1 MTRTLSHLI
10 IALLLVMCLP
20 SVPSAGRFAAASSEG
35 ADTVVEIAALRAEYK
50 ENPLGIDAREPRL
63 SWQIQANGRGVTQSA
78 YQVRVARSER
88 DLHEGRNLVWD
99 SGRISSDESAHC
111 PYKGPALQSGQRYY
125 WQVRVWDGKGAA
137 SDWSDTA
144 YWEMGLLNAADW
156 RASWIEPDL
165 SEDPKKSNAAPMLRR
180 EFQINGVVERA
191 RAYVT
196 SHGLYEVH
204 LNGQR
209 VGDQLFTPG
218 WTSYKK
224 RLQYQT
230 YDVTNLIKSG
240 ANAVVVTRGDGWYRG
255 FIGFGG
261 ERDFYGEHAAL
272 LLQIKVTYKGGREE
286 FVGTDAK
293 WKAAT
298 GPILTSEIYHGE
310 TYDAGLEKPGWPN
323 AGFADGQWSGVRVA
337 SYPKDNLIT
346 PAGPPVRRIE
356 ELKPIKVFKTP
367 AGETVADMGQNM
379 VGWVRLKVQGAAG
392 TTVPLR
398 HPASLDKA
406 A

>member
-1 MTRTLSHLI
+1 
-10 IALLLVMCLP
+10 MCLP

-35 ADTVVEIAALRAEYK
+35 ADTVLEIAALRAEYK

-63 SWQIQANGRGVTQSA
+63 SWQIRANGRGVMQSA
-78 YQVRVARSER
+78 YHIRVAHNER
-88 DLHEGRNLVWD
+88 DLHDSRNLVWD

-125 WQVRVWDGKGAA
+125 WQVRVWDGNGAV

-240 ANAVVVTRGDGWYRG
+240 ANAVGVTLGDGWYRG

-261 ERDFYGEHAAL
+261 QRNFYGEHPAL
-272 LLQIKVTYKGGREE
+272 LLQIKVT
-286 FVGTDAK
+286 
-293 WKAAT
+293 
-298 GPILTSEIYHGE
+298 
-310 TYDAGLEKPGWPN
+310 
-323 AGFADGQWSGVRVA
+323 
-337 SYPKDNLIT
+337 
-346 PAGPPVRRIE
+346 
-356 ELKPIKVFKTP
+356 
-367 AGETVADMGQNM
+367 
-379 VGWVRLKVQGAAG
+379 
-392 TTVPLR
+392 
-398 HPASLDKA
+398 
-406 A
+406 